1 MKNLRLATKLPL
13 ILVSLMLVSVV
24 ITAVLAYQ
32 KSSDQL
38 IDAAN
43 SKLQA
48 LMAARKST
56 LVTYLKSIDED
67 LSILVKNQLTKDAG
81 VEFRTAYMI
90 SDPADLQKAFTTNN
104 KHKDGR
110 AALDDPGDGSD
121 YADIH
126 KTFHPQFRNF
136 LNTRGYY
143 DIFLVNADGDVIY
156 SVTKE
161 ADYASNL
168 LKGKYKDTGLAV
180 LFQAITKNPK
190 PDFVAFTDFA
200 PYAPSN
206 GAPASFIGRPLLGR
220 ENKLE
225 GAIILQMPTERINGI
240 MQTSA
245 GMGETGETYLVGKD
259 MLMRSNSR
267 LSKKSTMLKTKV
279 DSGTVKL
286 ALQGK
291 SGIKVTRGYRGT
303 QVLSAYDSI
312 SFKDTKWAVIAEI
325 DNDEVLAPVAA
336 MGNAMILIAILIVAT
351 GAAVGIYFAR
361 SVTRP
366 ITTLTDA
373 MGLLANGNLST
384 NVPSRDRID
393 EMGEMAVTVQVFKDN
408 MISAERMKEEEQQT
422 SLDQQSRQRDLEQ
435 MFEVLNAEIQST
447 VTGIISNSDGLS
459 GNAATLNRN
468 AEHLNQQSASVAT
481 ISDEATHNVQA
492 VAAATEQLSS
502 SISEIGRQVAQSS
515 EMAGGAVRQADE
527 ANDMIHSLVEAA
539 QKIGEV
545 VQLITEIAEQT
556 NLLALNAT
564 IEAARAGDAGK
575 GFAVVAS
582 EVKNLANQTARA
594 TDEISSQI
602 SGIQNATQNSVKAIE
617 NISETINEINQV
629 ASSITVAVEEQG
641 VATQEIARNIEQA
654 AAGTTE
660 VSSKIVEISERAVA
674 TDDLATEVEETSAE
688 IADSIRNFQT
698 KLAGIIQGSKH

>member
-1 MKNLRLATKLPL
+1 
-13 ILVSLMLVSVV
+13 
-24 ITAVLAYQ
+24 
-32 KSSDQL
+32 
-38 IDAAN
+38 
-43 SKLQA
+43 
-48 LMAARKST
+48 
-56 LVTYLKSIDED
+56 
-67 LSILVKNQLTKDAG
+67 
-81 VEFRTAYMI
+81 
-90 SDPADLQKAFTTNN
+90 
-104 KHKDGR
+104 
-110 AALDDPGDGSD
+110 
-121 YADIH
+121 
-126 KTFHPQFRNF
+126 
-136 LNTRGYY
+136 
-143 DIFLVNADGDVIY
+143 
-156 SVTKE
+156 
-161 ADYASNL
+161 
-168 LKGKYKDTGLAV
+168 
-180 LFQAITKNPK
+180 
-190 PDFVAFTDFA
+190 
-200 PYAPSN
+200 
-206 GAPASFIGRPLLGR
+206 
-220 ENKLE
+220 
-225 GAIILQMPTERINGI
+225 
-240 MQTSA
+240 
-245 GMGETGETYLVGKD
+245 
-259 MLMRSNSR
+259 
-267 LSKKSTMLKTKV
+267 MLKTKV